1 VLPTPCAAVVCGLV
15 DHILL
20 VYTKEMVAPE
30 KRVHRKRMGRP
41 PGKSYVET
49 FPVRLG
55 MDQAKAIKAWAKQAD
70 VSVSEAIRRLVEL
83 GLRGAR

>member
-1 VLPTPCAAVVCGLV
+1 
-15 DHILL
+15 
-20 VYTKEMVAPE
+20 
-30 KRVHRKRMGRP
+30 MGRP